1 MNPMYLKDFRKKRKL
16 TQKKFALSAG
26 ISLQSLKF
34 YETGR
39 RELTLDKFR
48 EIKSKFGCLE
58 YDPSRL
64 RVMVDYVRITLMSIR
79 DLEFFC
85 KKFLHVAFKDFQS
98 YESKLMNY
106 NHLWKRGDIWIFDYF
121 DKFETGNYQI
131 TMQLSGKGCRQME
144 LIFENEGITW
154 LDFFRIKDSLR
165 RRYACYSL
173 RFGN

>member
-1 MNPMYLKDFRKKRKL
+1 M
-16 TQKKFALSAG
+16 
-26 ISLQSLKF
+26 QSLKF

-131 TMQLSGKGCRQME
+131 TMQLSGKVVAKWNSFLKMRELLG
-144 LIFENEGITW
+144 LIFFEN
-154 LDFFRIKDSLR
+154 
-165 RRYACYSL
+165 
-173 RFGN
+173 